1 MEITEVASPRQID
14 VPAGL
19 KTIVG
24 LLIIVGALAAG
35 YRATLK
41 PVTLVV
47 DGQVRRLLTHQDTVG
62 ALLMDANLS
71 LHPKDIV
78 APRPHTSLGRGET
91 VQVRRAQPVQV
102 VVDDRKIDLHTHAT
116 TINGV
121 LDEAGVTLEPHDE
134 LTIEGEFPKGNPEP
148 ARILIERAVPFTL
161 HENGQA
167 STLYTTASTVGEAL
181 RQSDLTLYLAD
192 HIRPSMGE
200 QLSAGMHVYV
210 QRSNPITVQV
220 DGRTLRTRTHREFV
234 GDVLADLGLVL
245 NGQDYVTP
253 THDNRLQPGDT
264 LQVVRV
270 SERFLIQQEPIP
282 FESKW
287 EPDPDL
293 EIDNQRLLQ
302 EGSPGVRERRIRVR
316 YENGHEVSRTIE
328 GNYVAIPPQDKVMGY
343 GTKIVIRTLDT
354 PSGPVKYWRKM
365 RMLATSYSAGTA
377 GTPESS
383 PWYGRTATGMKMRK
397 GIVAVDPNVVSLGS
411 QVYVPD
417 YGVGL
422 AGDTG
427 SAIKGKRIDLGFDDS
442 NLELW
447 YRWVDVYLLA
457 PAPPP
462 DQIDYTLP

>member
-1 MEITEVASPRQID
+1 MEITDVVPPRRID
-14 VPAGL
+14 IPAGL
-19 KTIVG
+19 ETVIS
-24 LLIIVGALAAG
+24 LLIIASALAAG

-47 DGQVRRLLTHQDTVG
+47 DGQVKRILTHQETVG
-62 ALLMDANLS
+62 ALLMDVDLS
-71 LHPKDIV
+71 LHPKDVV
-78 APRPHTSLGRGET
+78 APNPNASLERVET
-91 VQVRRAQPVQV
+91 VQVRRAQPVQI
-102 VVDDRKIDLHTHAT
+102 VVDDREIELHTHAT
-116 TINGV
+116 TIDEV
-121 LDEAGVTLEPHDE
+121 LDEAGVKLGRHDE
-134 LTIEGEFPKGNPEP
+134 LTIEGEFPQGNPEP
-148 ARILIERAVPFTL
+148 ARILIDRAVPFTL
-161 HENGQA
+161 HEDGQA

-181 RQSDLTLYLAD
+181 RQSDLTLHLAD
-192 HIRPSMGE
+192 HVQPSMG
-200 QLSAGMHVYV
+200 QQISAGMHVYIK
-210 QRSNPITVQV
+210 RSKPITVRV

-253 THDNRLQPGDT
+253 THNGRLQPGDT
-264 LQVVRV
+264 LRVVRV

-302 EGSPGVRERRIRVR
+302 EGAPGVRERRIRVR
-316 YENGHEVSRTIE
+316 YEDGHEVSRTIE
-328 GNYVAIPPQDKVMGY
+328 GNYVAVQPEDKIMGY

-354 PSGPVKYWRKM
+354 PSGPVEYWRKI

-383 PWYGRTATGMKMRK
+383 PWYGRTATGMKMQK
-397 GIVAVDPNVVSLGS
+397 GIVAVDPNVINMGS
-411 QVYVPD
+411 EVYVPN
-417 YGVGL
+417 YGIGL
-422 AGDTG
+422 AADTG
-427 SAIKGKRIDLGFDDS
+427 SAIRGQRIDLGFDDS

-457 PAPPP
+457 PPPP
-462 DQIDYTLP
+462 SDEIDYTLP